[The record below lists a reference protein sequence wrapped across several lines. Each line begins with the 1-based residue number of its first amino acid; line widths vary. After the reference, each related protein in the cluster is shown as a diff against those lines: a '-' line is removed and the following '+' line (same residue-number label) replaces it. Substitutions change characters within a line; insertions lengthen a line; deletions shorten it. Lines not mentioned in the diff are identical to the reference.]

1 MVLLGHGM
9 HVRADQIVALL
20 PLAEGERGQGRRTYV
35 HVEGL
40 DEPLV
45 ASRSEA
51 AILADMRRALAEP
64 EPPQRRRL
72 LAGRLRT
79 HGRRGDLRKAT

>member
-1 MVLLGHGM
+1 MVLLGHGTY
-9 HVRADQIVALL
+9 VRADQIVALL

-45 ASRSEA
+45 ASRSEV
-51 AILADMRRALAEP
+51 AILADMRRALSEP
-64 EPPQRRRL
+64 DVPVRRGLFAR
-72 LAGRLRT
+72 RLRT
-79 HGRRGDLRKAT
+79 PDRRGDLRKAA